1 MNEAAAAEVLLLR
14 AFETHGGVPW
24 SDADADAVSRSARQA
39 VGEAAPAD
47 VFVAARARAGL
58 QRLAPQAARL
68 ARWLR
73 PWGGAAALAA
83 GVGGLVLGLAVDR
96 IGGTQY
102 INLLAPP
109 VWALLAWNLAVYL
122 ALSAGALR
130 APAAPGA
137 LRRALLAAGQRWR
150 GRARAGADGSRHGG
164 PNGGRDGNPWRHF
177 AVDWAALSLPLQS
190 ARLAAALHLGAAAL
204 ALGLL
209 AGMYLRGLVL
219 DYRVGWQSTFLDAA
233 AVRALLG
240 ALLAPASALSG
251 IGLPDVAGMQA
262 LREPQ
267 AAAAQA
273 SAAPWI
279 HLYALQLL
287 LLVVLPR
294 LALACWAG
302 WRARR
307 LQRQFPLPLNDA
319 YFQRLLRRQPDAATT
334 VRVWPHARSPD
345 ARALAALQRLVAGA
359 FGAVATLR
367 LAPTV
372 AYGAEDDPAGAQ
384 AADGGADGAGGV
396 NGASGVPGVPA
407 VPSAGA
413 NGGVGTAAL
422 RLVLCDL
429 GATPEPES
437 QGRLLRALAPPGAAR
452 PWLLLDE
459 AAFVRR
465 FGASSPRVEERRRAW
480 RALADA
486 DAGGIVFADLQADDL
501 RAAADALREA

>member
-24 SDADADAVSRSARQA
+24 SDADADAVSRSARQV
-39 VGEAAPAD
+39 VGEAAPAEA
-47 VFVAARARAGL
+47 FVAARARAGL
-58 QRLAPQAARL
+58 QRLAPRAARL
-68 ARWLR
+68 AHWLR

-83 GVGGLVLGLAVDR
+83 GIGGLVLGLVVDR

-109 VWALLAWNLAVYL
+109 VWAVLAWNLAVYL
-122 ALSAGALR
+122 AMCFGALR

-137 LRRALLAAGQRWR
+137 LRRALLAAGRRWR
-150 GRARAGADGSRHGG
+150 GRAQAGADGG
-164 PNGGRDGNPWRHF
+164 PDGNAWRHF
-177 AVDWAALSLPLQS
+177 AVDWAALSLPLQA

-209 AGMYLRGLVL
+209 GGMYLRGLVL

-294 LALACWAG
+294 LALACRAG
-302 WRARR
+302 WRVHR
-307 LQRQFPLPLNDA
+307 LQRRFPLPLDGA
-319 YFQRLLRRQPDAATT
+319 YFQRLLRRPRDAATT
-334 VRVWPHARSPD
+334 VQLWPHARSPD
-345 ARALAALQRLVAGA
+345 ARALAALQRLVGRLLAAGA
-359 FGAVATLR
+359 SLRFAPPGAA
-367 LAPTV
+367 
-372 AYGAEDDPAGAQ
+372 GAGDDPAAAQ
-384 AADGGADGAGGV
+384 RTGGADGVHGVRGADASDSGG
-396 NGASGVPGVPA
+396 P
-407 VPSAGA
+407 
-413 NGGVGTAAL
+413 AAL

-437 QGRLLRALAPPGAAR
+437 QGRLLRALTPPGAAR

-501 RAAADALREA
+501 RAAAGALREA